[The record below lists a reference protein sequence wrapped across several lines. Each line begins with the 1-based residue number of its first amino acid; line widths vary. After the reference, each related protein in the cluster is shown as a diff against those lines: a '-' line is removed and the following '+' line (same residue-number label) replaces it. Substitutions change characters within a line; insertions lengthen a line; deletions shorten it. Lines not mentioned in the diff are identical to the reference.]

1 MNFELLKETKIRY
14 LLMEMLGVLG
24 ISLIIL
30 IVCGIIFNLNITD
43 GDVEVY
49 SLIIT
54 VLWFMLVL
62 KFMKKNDLTISNFLA
77 KPTHGGY
84 VLEVPI
90 NLIITYLG
98 SLGLIL
104 LMLFLIK
111 QVDPEILSSVQS
123 NLSDKPED
131 LNTAAILII
140 SFIYSVI
147 AAPVVE
153 EFIFRGILMGR
164 LYNKYGI
171 GKAILF
177 SSIIFFIMHLTINPM
192 ILLLGIS
199 CALLAYKYKS
209 IIPSIALHAC
219 NNLLVFVTGLDKS
232 SSGSNPL
239 NINTSVTIAGIIL
252 LLIYA
257 FYSYLNYK
265 KCRSML

>member
-1 MNFELLKETKIRY
+1 
-14 LLMEMLGVLG
+14 
-24 ISLIIL
+24 
-30 IVCGIIFNLNITD
+30 
-43 GDVEVY
+43 
-49 SLIIT
+49 
-54 VLWFMLVL
+54 
-62 KFMKKNDLTISNFLA
+62 
-77 KPTHGGY
+77 
-84 VLEVPI
+84 
-90 NLIITYLG
+90 
-98 SLGLIL
+98 
-104 LMLFLIK
+104 MLFLIK

>member
-14 LLMEMLGVLG
+14 LFMEMLGVLG
-24 ISLIIL
+24 ISLIII
-30 IVCGIIFNLNITD
+30 IVCGSIFNLNITD
-43 GDVEVY
+43 SKVEVY

-54 VLWFMLVL
+54 AIWFMLVL
-62 KFMKKNDLTISNFLA
+62 KFMKKNDLTIGNFLA
-77 KPTHGGY
+77 KPADGKY
-84 VLEVPI
+84 VLEVPV

-104 LMLFLIK
+104 LMLSLVK
-111 QVDPEILSSVQS
+111 QVNPGILSSVQS

-147 AAPVVE
+147 AAPIVE

-171 GKAILF
+171 CKSILF

-192 ILLLGIS
+192 ILFLGIS

-219 NNLLVFVTGLDKS
+219 NNLFVFVTSLDKS
-232 SSGSNPL
+232 SSGSDPL

-252 LLIYA
+252 VFIYA